1 MAWIN
6 TVSYQDAAGKLR
18 KLYDR
23 VKGPNNNVD
32 NIMMS
37 HSLRPHTMEAHMSMY
52 KRVLHHT
59 SNEIPKDFLECIGVY
74 VSIINKCFYC
84 VDHHYAG
91 MSRLIGDE
99 NRALEIRA
107 ALEIH
112 SPKKVFDS
120 KHVLMLNYARRL
132 TENPSEIT
140 KQQIEKM
147 RKIGISDG
155 EILEVNQVTSYF
167 NYANR
172 TVLGLGVHTEGDII
186 GLSPGNSNNPDDWN
200 HT

>member
-1 MAWIN
+1 MKSQSGRVIKSHICQSKSVAKNTYNMSWIK
-6 TVSYQDAAGKLR
+6 TIDFAEASDALK
-18 KLYDR
+18 KIYKR
-23 VKGPNNNVD
+23 VTGPNNNVD

-112 SPKKVFDS
+112 SPKKAFDS

-147 RKIGISDG
+147 RKIG
-155 EILEVNQVTSYF
+155 N
-167 NYANR
+167 NR
-172 TVLGLGVHTEGDII
+172 M
-186 GLSPGNSNNPDDWN
+186 
-200 HT
+200 

>member
-1 MAWIN
+1 
-6 TVSYQDAAGKLR
+6 
-18 KLYDR
+18 
-23 VKGPNNNVD
+23 
-32 NIMMS
+32 
-37 HSLRPHTMEAHMSMY
+37 
-52 KRVLHHT
+52 
-59 SNEIPKDFLECIGVY
+59 
-74 VSIINKCFYC
+74 
-84 VDHHYAG
+84 
-91 MSRLIGDE
+91 
-99 NRALEIRA
+99 
-107 ALEIH
+107 
-112 SPKKVFDS
+112 
-120 KHVLMLNYARRL
+120 MLNYARRL

>member
-59 SNEIPKDFLECIGVY
+59 SNEIPKGFLECIGVY

-112 SPKKVFDS
+112 SPKKAFDS